1 MFLKN
6 NDIPNNDIF
15 MYNAHNYFFLMPSL
29 YSTVDA
35 VQYSYL
41 KQGDMFYYIM
51 IALKKDIIVKRV
63 QKLDHLNLDRS
74 PWIERKTVLWA
85 KTIQMFAPISPR
97 LAY

>member
-51 IALKKDIIVKRV
+51 IALKKDNCQAGTKVGPP
-63 QKLDHLNLDRS
+63 QLGSLTLD
-74 PWIERKTVLWA
+74 WA
-85 KTIQMFAPISPR
+85 KNGLVS
-97 LAY
+97 